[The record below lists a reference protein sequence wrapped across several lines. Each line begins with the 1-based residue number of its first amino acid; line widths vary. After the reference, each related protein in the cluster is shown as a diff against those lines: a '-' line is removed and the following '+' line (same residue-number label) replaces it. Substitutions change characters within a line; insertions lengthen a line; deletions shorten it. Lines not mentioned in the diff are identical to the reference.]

1 MPPRAYLKLLA
12 LSIAGIVV
20 ASALTFAALVVRLAI
35 VDPFGGPQHPTD
47 GALLA
52 QFAAQRPALEEL
64 VGMLGEDAGIE
75 RLAADFTRPDPL
87 AAAPGRVADYRARL
101 AAAGIAHGL
110 ARHGDTATFIV
121 STRGLAIS
129 GSAKAFVHA
138 PQGADDA
145 TVVNGDLDAA
155 AAALADKNVLL
166 QRPIGEGWWLQ
177 LDMR

>member
-1 MPPRAYLKLLA
+1 MPQRAHLKLLA
-12 LSIAGIVV
+12 LSIAGVV
-20 ASALTFAALVVRLAI
+20 MAAALTFAALVAWLAI
-35 VDPFGGPQHPTD
+35 VDPFGGPQHPSD
-47 GALLA
+47 DALLA

-64 VGMLGEDAGIE
+64 VGMLGHDPGIE
-75 RLAADFTRPDPL
+75 RLATDFTRPDPL
-87 AAAPGRVADYRARL
+87 AVAPGRIADYRARL

-110 ARHGDTATFIV
+110 ARHGKTAAFIV

-138 PQGADDA
+138 PQADADA
-145 TVVNGDLDAA
+145 AVVNGDLDAA

-166 QRPIGEGWWLQ
+166 QRPIGDGWWLQ

>member
-12 LSIAGIVV
+12 LSLTGIV
-20 ASALTFAALVVRLAI
+20 AAGALTFAALVAWLAI
-35 VDPFGGPQHPTD
+35 VDTFGGPQHPSD
-47 GALLA
+47 GTLLA

-64 VGMLGEDAGIE
+64 VGMLGQDPGIE

-87 AAAPGRVADYRARL
+87 AVAPGRVADYRTRL
-101 AAAGIAHGL
+101 SAAGIAHGL
-110 ARHGDTATFIV
+110 ARHGNTATFIV

-138 PQGADDA
+138 PRADADA

-155 AAALADKNVLL
+155 VAALADKNVLL
-166 QRPIGEGWWLQ
+166 QRPIGDGWWLQ

>member
-1 MPPRAYLKLLA
+1 MQPRAYLKLLA
-12 LSIAGIVV
+12 LALAGI
-20 ASALTFAALVVRLAI
+20 AAAGALTFAGLVAWLTI
-35 VDPFGGPQHPTD
+35 VDPFGGPQHPSD

-64 VGMLGEDAGIE
+64 VGMLREDPGIE

-87 AAAPGRVADYRARL
+87 AVAPGRIADYRARL

-138 PQGADDA
+138 PQADADA
-145 TVVNGDLDAA
+145 TVVNGDLDSA
-155 AAALADKNVLL
+155 AAALADKNALL
-166 QRPIGEGWWLQ
+166 QRPIGDGWWLQ

>member
-12 LSIAGIVV
+12 LSIAGI
-20 ASALTFAALVVRLAI
+20 
-35 VDPFGGPQHPTD
+35 
-47 GALLA
+47 
-52 QFAAQRPALEEL
+52 
-64 VGMLGEDAGIE
+64 
-75 RLAADFTRPDPL
+75 
-87 AAAPGRVADYRARL
+87 
-101 AAAGIAHGL
+101 

-155 AAALADKNVLL
+155 AALADKNVLL

>member
-12 LSIAGIVV
+12 ISIAGIVV
-20 ASALTFAALVVRLAI
+20 ASALTFAALVARLAI

-75 RLAADFTRPDPL
+75 RLAADFTRPDPP
-87 AAAPGRVADYRARL
+87 AVAPGRVADYRARL

>member
-12 LSIAGIVV
+12 LSIAGI
-20 ASALTFAALVVRLAI
+20 
-35 VDPFGGPQHPTD
+35 
-47 GALLA
+47 
-52 QFAAQRPALEEL
+52 
-64 VGMLGEDAGIE
+64 
-75 RLAADFTRPDPL
+75 
-87 AAAPGRVADYRARL
+87 
-101 AAAGIAHGL
+101 

-121 STRGLAIS
+121 SARGLAIS
-129 GSAKAFVHA
+129 GSAKTFVHA
-138 PQGADDA
+138 PRADADA

>member
-12 LSIAGIVV
+12 LSIAGIVAAGV
-20 ASALTFAALVVRLAI
+20 LTFAALVAWLAI
-35 VDPFGGPQHPTD
+35 VDPFGGPQHPSD
-47 GALLA
+47 EALLA

-64 VGMLGEDAGIE
+64 VGMLGEDPGIE

-87 AAAPGRVADYRARL
+87 AVAPGRIADYRSRL

-110 ARHGDTATFIV
+110 ARHGNTATFIA

-138 PQGADDA
+138 PQADADA

-155 AAALADKNVLL
+155 AAALADKNALL
-166 QRPIGEGWWLQ
+166 QRPIGDGWWLQ

>member
-1 MPPRAYLKLLA
+1 M
-12 LSIAGIVV
+12 
-20 ASALTFAALVVRLAI
+20 
-35 VDPFGGPQHPTD
+35 
-47 GALLA
+47 
-52 QFAAQRPALEEL
+52 
-64 VGMLGEDAGIE
+64 
-75 RLAADFTRPDPL
+75 
-87 AAAPGRVADYRARL
+87 APGRVADYRARL

-110 ARHGDTATFIV
+110 AHHGNTATFIV

-138 PQGADDA
+138 PQADADA

-166 QRPIGEGWWLQ
+166 QRPIGDGWWLQ

>member
-12 LSIAGIVV
+12 FSLAGIV
-20 ASALTFAALVVRLAI
+20 AAGALTFAALVAWLAI
-35 VDPFGGPQHPTD
+35 VDPFGGPQHPSD
-47 GALLA
+47 DALLA
-52 QFAAQRPALEEL
+52 LFAVQRPALDEL
-64 VGMLGEDAGIE
+64 VGMLGEEPGIE

-87 AAAPGRVADYRARL
+87 AVAPARVADYRKRL

-110 ARHGDTATFIV
+110 ARYGKTATFIV
-121 STRGLAIS
+121 SARGLAIS

-138 PQGADDA
+138 ARADADA

-155 AAALADKNVLL
+155 AAALADKHALL
-166 QRPIGEGWWLQ
+166 QRPISDGWWLQ

>member
-1 MPPRAYLKLLA
+1 MPPRAYLKLFA
-12 LSIAGIVV
+12 FSIAGIV
-20 ASALTFAALVVRLAI
+20 AAGALTFAALLAWLAI
-35 VDPFGGPQHPTD
+35 VDPFGGPQHSSD

-52 QFAAQRPALEEL
+52 QFAGQRPALEEL
-64 VGMLGEDAGIE
+64 VGMLNDDPGIE

-87 AAAPGRVADYRARL
+87 AVTPARLADYRSRL

-138 PQGADDA
+138 PRVDADA
-145 TVVNGDLDAA
+145 TVVDGDLDAA
-155 AAALADKNVLL
+155 AAALTDKDILL
-166 QRPIGEGWWLQ
+166 QRPIGSGWWLQ